1 MAITPREAEASAR
14 LHRPGPRF
22 GALLLVTCLL
32 PVGER
37 GHAEPAGP
45 PPECGS
51 SPTSKS
57 CSAQSPD
64 GHTWLDRS
72 YDYLTTRSDT
82 LAQQLDSFFGQPD
95 SERESAD
102 SVLRLFAEYEWDAE
116 QGSDQKLRLRG
127 KVDLPELDRRLS
139 LVLGEDEDY
148 RQDVVPGDGRENTDV
163 GLQYRLLQQARSRL
177 YFSVGTNASL
187 EFRSALRYR
196 YERALA
202 EDWRLRLT
210 ERVYYKEG
218 EGFGTI
224 ARSDL
229 DYLLGPDRILR
240 WTADLEYGEETDGV
254 EWGSRL
260 SYLMQLNEREAFG
273 YFAAVAGMTDPEA
286 YTDTWALGLRY
297 RRTLFR
303 PWMFL
308 EIEPSHQWRKET
320 PWDPRDPAWVFTVRL
335 ELLEELENRRAGR

>member
-1 MAITPREAEASAR
+1 MPPVLHRLSRLTTTGAALLMVMWSVEASGEAV
-14 LHRPGPRF
+14 GPPAECGDAPDS
-22 GALLLVTCLL
+22 GAC
-32 PVGER
+32 
-37 GHAEPAGP
+37 AGP
-45 PPECGS
+45 
-51 SPTSKS
+51 T
-57 CSAQSPD
+57 AD
-64 GHTWLDRS
+64 GQTWFDRS
-72 YDYLTTRSDT
+72 YDYLTTRTDT

-102 SVLRLFAEYEWDAE
+102 SVLRLFSEFEWDQD

-139 LVLGEDEDY
+139 LVLGEDDDY
-148 RQDVVPGDGRENTDV
+148 RRDVVPGDGRENSDV

-187 EFRSALRYR
+187 DFRAALRYR
-196 YERALA
+196 HERALSEA
-202 EDWRLRLT
+202 LRLRLT
-210 ERVYYKEG
+210 ERVYFKEG
-218 EGFGTI
+218 EGFGTV

-229 DYLLGPDRILR
+229 DYLLAPDRILR

-254 EWGSRL
+254 EWGSRA
-260 SYLMQLNEREAFG
+260 SYLLQLNEREAFG
-273 YFAAVAGMTDPEA
+273 YFAAVAGRTDPESF
-286 YTDTWALGLRY
+286 TDTYALGLKY

-320 PWDPRDPAWVFTVRL
+320 PGDSRDTAWVLMVRL
-335 ELLEELENRRAGR
+335 ELLEELENRRAAP